1 MFTCYI
7 IDDEKFSIDCV
18 TKEIKRI
25 PELQLIGYS
34 TNPLLALNEIQQG
47 TKPDIIFLDIEM
59 PELSGLDV
67 AKLLPQATA
76 VIIRTAFS
84 KHAHNAFELDAVDF
98 LLKPYEFER
107 FVKAVKK
114 AKDYLQKKNHST
126 KIIDFDRI
134 FINSNIKGKINQII
148 FSEIIYIEALDHTLY
163 IHTDKEVYVTRQNLK
178 DIEEKLPSATFI
190 RVHRAFI
197 VNIDLLKSFDAN
209 GIAMSNGKVIPCVG
223 NYRQLFRDKIKF
235 KTISKSL

>member
-18 TKEIKRI
+18 TNEIKKI
-25 PELQLIGYS
+25 PELQLIGYN
-34 TNPLLALNEIQQG
+34 TNPLLALNEIQKG
-47 TKPDIIFLDIEM
+47 LKPDIIFLDIEM

-67 AKLLPQATA
+67 VKLLPQDTA
-76 VIIRTAFS
+76 IIIRTAFA
-84 KHAHNAFELDAVDF
+84 KHAHNAFDLDAVDF
-98 LLKPYEFER
+98 LLKPYKFER
-107 FVKAVKK
+107 FLKAIKK
-114 AKDYLQKKNHST
+114 AKIFLQKDNSCT
-126 KIIDFDRI
+126 KIIDFNRM
-134 FINSNIKGKINQII
+134 FINSNIKGRINQII

-163 IHTDKEVYVTRQNLK
+163 IHTDREVYMTRQNLK
-178 DIEEKLPSATFI
+178 DIEEKLPSTTFI

-209 GIAMSNGKVIPCVG
+209 GMTMSNGKVIPCVG

-235 KTISKSL
+235 KTSNRSL